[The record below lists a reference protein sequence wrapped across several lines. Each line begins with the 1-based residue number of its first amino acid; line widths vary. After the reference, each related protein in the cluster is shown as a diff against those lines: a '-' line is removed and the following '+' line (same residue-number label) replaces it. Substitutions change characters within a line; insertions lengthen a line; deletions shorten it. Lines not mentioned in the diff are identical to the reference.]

1 MITPVLRTPRP
12 PRTSRARIAVTA
24 HVLVAAA
31 LLTGCGDSGD
41 DGKSAGLR
49 IGIAPNAVLDAATAG
64 LRTDEKLK
72 AEAGKVSFS
81 SLRSPD
87 EMRTQLTSGSVD
99 VLTLPSNIAANL
111 HSRGVDVRILGIID
125 GPVDVLVG
133 PPSASTSW
141 ESLRG
146 ETVHIAFKGDVNDVL
161 FRSLAEKNG
170 LKPGEDFEIVN
181 HPSLPDLLTAVGA
194 GKAEY
199 ALLPEHQA
207 SLASARAQSAGKP
220 KKPILALGAEWKKKT
235 GQETLPTYAVGV
247 RGKYADANPEV
258 VRHLHQALARSTQS
272 AGAHGDDLAA
282 GVAERT
288 GAPQPLVTGLLARL
302 EPAYSTAR
310 DVQAGLTALFT
321 ELAAASPAL
330 VGGKVPGDGLYVTEG
345 S

>member
-1 MITPVLRTPRP
+1 MITPVLRTPRS
-12 PRTSRARIAVTA
+12 SRVRLAVTA

-41 DGKSAGLR
+41 EGKSSGLR
-49 IGIAPNAVLDAATAG
+49 IGVAPNAVLDAVTAG
-64 LRTDEKLK
+64 LRTDSELK
-72 AEAGKVSFS
+72 TEAGKVSFS
-81 SLRSPD
+81 ALRSPD

-111 HSRGVDVRILGIID
+111 HSRGVDVRILGVLD

-133 PPSASTSW
+133 PADAGTSW

-146 ETVHIAFKGDVNDVL
+146 KTVHIAFKGDVNDVL

-170 LKPGEDFEIVN
+170 LKPGEDVTVVN
-181 HPSLPDLLTAVGA
+181 HPGLPDLLTAVGA
-194 GKAEY
+194 GKADY

-207 SLASARAQSAGKP
+207 SLASARAKSAGKP
-220 KKPILALGAEWKKKT
+220 KKPVLTLGAEWKKKT
-235 GQETLPTYAVGV
+235 GRETLPTYAIGV

-258 VRHLHQALARSTQS
+258 VRTLHQALARSTQNAVS
-272 AGAHGDDLAA
+272 RAA
-282 GVAERT
+282 DIAPGVAERT
-288 GAPQPLVTGLLARL
+288 GAPQPLITGLLGRL
-302 EPAYSTAR
+302 DPAYRTAA
-310 DVQAGLTALFT
+310 DVKGELTALFQ

-330 VGGKVPGDGLYVTEG
+330 LGGKVPGAELYVTEG